1 MSVRR
6 FQFTPEY
13 IEDLHPSEVFVFG
26 SNAAG
31 NHYGGAARLAF
42 DKFGAV
48 WGVGEG
54 LRGNSYAIPTL
65 NSNMTVV
72 SGGSLRYSLK
82 EFLRVVECNP
92 GYTFLLTKIGC
103 GIAGWSVETV
113 ARIFWEVASEFYK
126 GEWHAYVGGLPENLV
141 IPVEFH
147 DRMPADFLKNEK
159 FNKLNSDLLFIEKQI
174 NRIREA
180 IAVAGD
186 PEEYERLH
194 DEQVDAESQR
204 NILVEEIREFISE
217 IRGATGD

>member
-82 EFLRVVECNP
+82 EFLRIVECNP

-126 GEWHAYVGGLPENLV
+126 GKWYAYVGSLPENLV

>member
-126 GEWHAYVGGLPENLV
+126 GKWYAYVGSLPENLV